1 MSDNMRVHLK
11 NLGPINEANIN
22 INKVTIVGGHN
33 ATGKST
39 LSKFLYS
46 FLRSNSYNREKIA
59 YKDIVNLIREES
71 RYIASFLRRN
81 NYENYWNFNRGY
93 FIIRNN
99 EDFNAI
105 LDDYENIKNDFYNL
119 DITNN
124 DKKEVLEKFNQIDNL
139 IDIVNQND
147 DSLYISL
154 MRSLLESEFSTTNFN
169 SLIEIIGIN
178 NSFKFIID
186 FKNHDFTSD
195 DAFICKG
202 GIILNDVYYIDSIS
216 ILDMF
221 DNIRF
226 SSKKPIDH
234 IDFLKKNLINNSN
247 DTLNVFDDKI
257 NKNIID
263 LEKEI
268 KSIINGN
275 FIYENREF
283 SFSCENGISSLMYNT
298 ASGIK
303 QIGIIQLL
311 LSNRKV
317 MN

>member
-81 NYENYWNFNRGY
+81 NYENYRNFNRGY

-202 GIILNDVYYIDSIS
+202 GK
-216 ILDMF
+216 M
-221 DNIRF
+221 R
-226 SSKKPIDH
+226 
-234 IDFLKKNLINNSN
+234 
-247 DTLNVFDDKI
+247 
-257 NKNIID
+257 
-263 LEKEI
+263 
-268 KSIINGN
+268 
-275 FIYENREF
+275 
-283 SFSCENGISSLMYNT
+283 
-298 ASGIK
+298 
-303 QIGIIQLL
+303 
-311 LSNRKV
+311 
-317 MN
+317 